1 MHQTEINMLTF
12 LAFFMKQHTGV
23 SRDRKG
29 GGGRFLL
36 VAYDKTLANS
46 QMTGIPA
53 LKLKRR
59 CAILFNGAT
68 KAI

>member
-1 MHQTEINMLTF
+1 MHQTKINMLTF
-12 LAFFMKQHTGV
+12 SAFFYETAHRGV
-23 SRDRKG
+23 SRDRKE
-29 GGGRFLL
+29 GGRFLL
-36 VAYDKTLANS
+36 VAYDKTLASS

-59 CAILFNGAT
+59 CAIFFNGAT